1 MAGHT
6 RADDEEEEEEAQD
19 GHSKGDTERDTA
31 SADDDDDEEEEE
43 DFTSPLDML
52 QVREGSDTGQR
63 AGGIETSRFYY
74 FYSNLT

>member
-6 RADDEEEEEEAQD
+6 RADDEEAEAQD

-31 SADDDDDEEEEE
+31 SADDDDEEEE

-63 AGGIETSRFYY
+63 AGV
-74 FYSNLT
+74 